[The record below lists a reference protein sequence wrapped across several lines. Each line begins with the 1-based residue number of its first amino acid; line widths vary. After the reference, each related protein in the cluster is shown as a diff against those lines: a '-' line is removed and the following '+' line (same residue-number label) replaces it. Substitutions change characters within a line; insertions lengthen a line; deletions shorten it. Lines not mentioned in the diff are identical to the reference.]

1 MQEKLII
8 CRMLPKYY
16 PIINIC
22 TLYIPSTTKGWMMMG
37 LLEYVYVDANEI
49 VAFKLIGSKAF
60 AIEFAKC
67 VKTTLV
73 FEENTC

>member
-1 MQEKLII
+1 
-8 CRMLPKYY
+8 MLPK
-16 PIINIC
+16 ILSDNIC
-22 TLYIPSTTKGWMMMG
+22 TLYIPSTTKGMDDGVIRVCM
-37 LLEYVYVDANEI
+37 YVDANEI
-49 VAFKLIGSKAF
+49 VAFKLHWVKAF